1 MKSSVKDESLVDLT
15 ETLRSYK
22 IRSEIERAFFF
33 HLFYEILRQQFG
45 LEVKGKEK
53 DIFDRKANQVSLQG
67 VYKLI
72 GRDIK
77 SVIEARENYERASE
91 EDRQKWI
98 KAREE
103 RIVYHSKKS
112 KRAKSMAI
120 IEKSPDHSYER

>member
-1 MKSSVKDESLVDLT
+1 MPREECLVDLT

-53 DIFDRKANQVSLQG
+53 DIFERKATQVSMRS
-67 VYKLI
+67 VNKVI
-72 GRDIK
+72 GKDIK
-77 SVIEARENYERASE
+77 QVIEAREHFERASE
-91 EDRQKWI
+91 ADRKKWL

-103 RIVYHSKKS
+103 RIVYHSIKS
-112 KRAKSMAI
+112 KRAKSMA
-120 IEKSPDHSYER
+120 